1 MTWQGFYMSTLKNR
15 LLLRNKAGN
24 RPLMKVICS
33 LLLFAPCLSALMISC
48 CEYFLITVKLTDYRL
63 SPIAVEDSLFRYLR
77 LFLLS
82 KYVNAAKMTNSSV
95 SISSVFIP
103 TSFPFPERTTADYPY
118 LL

>member
-1 MTWQGFYMSTLKNR
+1 MSDGCSI
-15 LLLRNKAGN
+15 GN
-24 RPLMKVICS
+24 NNQFKDQM
-33 LLLFAPCLSALMISC
+33 
-48 CEYFLITVKLTDYRL
+48 DYRL

-82 KYVNAAKMTNSSV
+82 MYVSAAKITNSNV
-95 SISSVFIP
+95 STSNVFIP

>member
-1 MTWQGFYMSTLKNR
+1 MSDGCSIGNNNQFKNQ
-15 LLLRNKAGN
+15 
-24 RPLMKVICS
+24 
-33 LLLFAPCLSALMISC
+33 
-48 CEYFLITVKLTDYRL
+48 TDYRL
-63 SPIAVEDSLFRYLR
+63 SSIAVEDSLFRYLR